1 MFLPKQRGKNVI
13 DSTVIMGKS
22 SNSGIFAIV
31 PVDLMD
37 REVFITNEI
46 LE

>member
-1 MFLPKQRGKNVI
+1 MIDLTFIIGKGSI
-13 DSTVIMGKS
+13 C
-22 SNSGIFAIV
+22 GIFAMV

>member
-1 MFLPKQRGKNVI
+1 MI
-13 DSTVIMGKS
+13 DSIVIIGKS
-22 SNSGIFAIV
+22 SISGIFAIV
-31 PVDLMD
+31 SVDLMD

>member
-1 MFLPKQRGKNVI
+1 MI
-13 DSTVIMGKS
+13 DSTVIIGKRS
-22 SNSGIFAIV
+22 ISGIFAIV